1 MDEHDAYSRKIGLYE
16 STQTASEQNND
27 GETIIFREGETM
39 NEEKD
44 FEMKEEMEFDM
55 DEEMKDDFSETLF
68 GAADACLDD
77 AAKQAE
83 FLRGKI
89 QEIFSGLKG
98 KAEKMLENTEQ
109 FEKFLERVEDKLQKL
124 PGYGSKLVYVPQ
136 LILLLIDYVKGN
148 YKEITKAEIIT
159 IVAALMYVLLPVDAL
174 PDLVPGLG
182 FLDDAA
188 VMIWL
193 FSLINDDIETYM
205 QWRQKN
211 AEACTAEAAKDA
223 EAACEE

>member
-1 MDEHDAYSRKIGLYE
+1 MNEEKGFE
-16 STQTASEQNND
+16 
-27 GETIIFREGETM
+27 M

-44 FEMKEEMEFDM
+44 FEMNEERKEEFGD
-55 DEEMKDDFSETLF
+55 TLF
-68 GAADACLDD
+68 GAADACLDG
-77 AAKQAE
+77 AAEQAE
-83 FLRGKI
+83 VLRGKI

-109 FEKFLERVEDKLQKL
+109 FEKFLERVEDKLKKL

-136 LILLLIDYVKGN
+136 LILLLIDYTKGN
-148 YKEITKAEIIT
+148 YKNITKAEIIT

-193 FSLINDDIETYM
+193 FSLINDDIEEYM

-211 AEACTAEAAKDA
+211 AEGITAEPAGDS
-223 EAACEE
+223 CEK